1 MEGKAGAA
9 DEPGLTLQRGND
21 HSPLGKSPTHFGVA
35 VRVGGASSMLILGLI
50 LLIIG
55 FVAKIAILWTIGI
68 ILLIIG
74 AVLWILGSRGRPV
87 GGRRHYW

>member
-1 MEGKAGAA
+1 
-9 DEPGLTLQRGND
+9 
-21 HSPLGKSPTHFGVA
+21 
-35 VRVGGASSMLILGLI
+35 MLILGLI

-74 AVLWILGSRGRPV
+74 AVLWFLGSMGRPV